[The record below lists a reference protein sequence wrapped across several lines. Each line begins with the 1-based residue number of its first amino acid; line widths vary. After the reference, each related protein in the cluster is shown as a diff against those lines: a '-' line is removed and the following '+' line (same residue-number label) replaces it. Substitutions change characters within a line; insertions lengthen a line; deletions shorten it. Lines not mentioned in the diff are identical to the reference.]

1 MRIIGIVGARPNFM
15 KIAPIARAFS
25 ATEHEFCLVHT
36 GQHYDEKMS
45 DSFFRELEI
54 PEPDINLEVGSA
66 SHAVQMA
73 EIMKR
78 FEPVCHEFKP
88 DWVLVV
94 GDVNSTAACSLV
106 ATKLGIK
113 VCHVEAGL
121 RSRDRAMPEE
131 INRLVT
137 DAISDLLLT
146 TCEEGDRN
154 LLAEGHPRERVKMV
168 GNPMIDT
175 LSYMLNKAGD
185 RNLPARFYMDPG
197 SFGVVTLHRPSNV
210 DNPELLKNLLGT
222 MDIIQQQLPLVFA
235 IHPRTRKM
243 AEQFGLLRY
252 LESMPNIKLSE
263 PLSYLDFLNLY
274 SQSKLVL
281 TDSGGIQEETSWLDI
296 PCITLRENTERYITV
311 DHGTNYLI
319 GTNRER
325 ILQVFETVMKGRAKR
340 RGELPM
346 WDGHAAERI
355 VEAIFE

>member
-1 MRIIGIVGARPNFM
+1 
-15 KIAPIARAFS
+15 
-25 ATEHEFCLVHT
+25 
-36 GQHYDEKMS
+36 MS